1 MNLCLFFK
9 KKIYA
14 QKNLLTPQV
23 RVRSGALTAKLVNML
38 KKNVDSLLLNYSEIT
53 IFFLKKN

>member
-1 MNLCLFFK
+1 MPTFFK
-9 KKIYA
+9 KKICA

-38 KKNVDSLLLNYSEIT
+38 KQNVDFLLLNYSEIT
-53 IFFLKKN
+53 FFSLKKIKM

>member
-1 MNLCLFFK
+1 MPIFL

-38 KKNVDSLLLNYSEIT
+38 KKM
-53 IFFLKKN
+53 

>member
-1 MNLCLFFK
+1 MPTFFFK
-9 KKIYA
+9 KICA

-38 KKNVDSLLLNYSEIT
+38 KQNVDFLLLNYSEIT
-53 IFFLKKN
+53 FFSLKKIKT

>member
-1 MNLCLFFK
+1 MNLCLFFL

>member
-1 MNLCLFFK
+1 MPIFF

-23 RVRSGALTAKLVNML
+23 RVCSGALTAKLVNML
-38 KKNVDSLLLNYSEIT
+38 KKM
-53 IFFLKKN
+53 